1 MLAPNKIYGEFERNI
16 INKLTALNLL
26 VTIIENSDNDNVRE
40 DCIYYLQKL
49 GIENKMFEFF
59 ENLFISDSSARIRN
73 ASAKII
79 NLFFLNKA
87 LKPMKYALKEE
98 KDYDCFIT
106 VIETLVKLNN
116 WNSKSILKKELK
128 KIKKE
133 KYLDKTKGID
143 NKKHKKSIDD
153 FFKKTEIDKLNHSE
167 LAEIIV
173 NYKTICCLT
182 RKFYSVSYDLENAL
196 VVKLDLADIEYEVRG
211 WKSEFKNNIKS
222 VSEITGL
229 KNLKKLRELNVSNNL
244 IENFKDLIDL
254 KELTHLY
261 ISNNKIK
268 DDINLEYLKRL
279 NLKYLDISGNELC
292 NIIKFEDFPNLRI
305 KVNRFYC

>member
-1 MLAPNKIYGEFERNI
+1 MISPNKIYEEFERNV

-26 VTIIENSDNDNVRE
+26 VTIIENADNDNVRE
-40 DCIYYLQKL
+40 ESIYYLQKL

-59 ENLFISDSSARIRN
+59 ENLFISDSSAKIRN

-79 NLFFLNKA
+79 NLFFSNRA
-87 LKPMKYALKEE
+87 LQPMKWALQHD

-106 VIETLVKLNN
+106 IIETLVSLNN
-116 WNSKSILKKELK
+116 WISKSILKKEIK

-133 KYLDKTKGID
+133 KYLDKTKRID
-143 NKKHKKSIDD
+143 NKKYKKSIDD
-153 FFKKTEIDKLNHSE
+153 FFKKTEIDKINHNKI
-167 LAEIIV
+167 AEIIV

-182 RKFYSVSYDLENAL
+182 KKFYSVSYDLENAS

-211 WKSEFKNNIKS
+211 WKYEFKNNIKS
-222 VSEITGL
+222 ISEITGL

-244 IENFKDLIDL
+244 IESFKDLIDL

-292 NIIKFEDFPNLRI
+292 NVIKFEDFPNLRI

>member
-26 VTIIENSDNDNVRE
+26 VTIIENADSDNIRE
-40 DCIYYLQKL
+40 ESIYYLQKL

-254 KELTHLY
+254 KELRHLY

-268 DDINLEYLKRL
+268 DEINLEYLKRL